1 MINNA
6 QNTNFK
12 SRIVVSQTAYNALPL
27 ASLSKQGK
35 VVDTWTP
42 KGAKFLKEDGF
53 TSRIEDCTAGII
65 KAKGGDE
72 FYMFHFDP
80 KDKTENDWD
89 KVEETLIAAQG
100 RLRKA
105 NPNTPLEGF
114 LVGAKIGYKSSVD
127 QAWNL
132 LNFLQDTGVKVSSLL
147 LQAQNG
153 VSNIHYSL
161 PKDEMTICFNTFM
174 SPRNEDELAYKFS
187 HIEPDGDMFEFR
199 GD

>member
-1 MINNA
+1 MINNS

-27 ASLSKQGK
+27 ASLCKQGK
-35 VVDTWTP
+35 SVDIWTA
-42 KGAKFLKEDGF
+42 KGSKFLKEDGF

-80 KDKTENDWD
+80 EEKTENDWD
-89 KVEETLIAAQG
+89 NVEKTLIAAQE
-100 RLRKA
+100 RLRKG
-105 NPNTPLEGF
+105 NPRVPLEGL
-114 LVGAKIGYKSSVD
+114 LVGAKVEYKSSVD

-132 LNFLQDTGVKVSSLL
+132 LNFLQGTGVKVSSLL
-147 LQAQNG
+147 FQAQNG

-161 PKDEMTICFNTFM
+161 PKDEMTLCFNTFM
-174 SPRNEDELAYKFS
+174 SPQNEEELACKFS
-187 HIEPDGDMFEFR
+187 HIEPDGDIFEFR